1 MTLPIA
7 DPGSLERRLER
18 YRSAARGGLASD
30 AARQVELP
38 HGPIDR
44 HVLAER
50 LARTLG
56 GEVIAS
62 SAGSYVRCETES
74 RMIPLD
80 RERLARLPAQ
90 PPPGVP
96 LVCLDTE
103 TTGLATAAGT
113 VAFLIGLGWW
123 RGDRFHQ
130 VQLLLPDHADEPA
143 MLTAVAR
150 HIPVDGWLVTY
161 NGRGFDWPLLVTRYR
176 MARRAAPVHGG
187 HLDLLPIVR
196 RLFRHRLDDARLRT
210 AEAGLLGLHR
220 HGDIDGSEIPARYLG
235 FLRGGPAAPLVE
247 VARHND
253 QDVRSLARLLVL
265 LATDYGTIDARRS
278 APAGDLGGLARAYA
292 REGRLAEA
300 LECYDVAFSADPG
313 AARASPSVGLAAGAH
328 ALPEVAGERPWWSPD
343 VPPDFGGYRPS
354 TIQTGPSVRSAAFAT
369 PWTSERIAIER
380 AHTLRRLRRWDA
392 AAEAWASLAAG
403 PGRGAVVAAI
413 ELAKLREHRLRDP
426 HGALRATGDG
436 LALVERRRRLGRP
449 EPRLEAD
456 LRGRARRLR
465 RRLAARA
472 GRQVAAPTNGTR
484 GSSASPA
491 QRALTVSSSGSNE
504 QAIVR
509 RSPASAL
516 R

>member
-1 MTLPIA
+1 MTIPIA
-7 DPGSLERRLER
+7 DPGSLGRRLER
-18 YRSAARGGLASD
+18 YRSAARTGPITD

-56 GEVIAS
+56 GEVIGS
-62 SAGSYVRCETES
+62 PAGSYVLCESES
-74 RMIPLD
+74 RAIPLD

-90 PPPGVP
+90 PAPGVP

-143 MLTAVAR
+143 MLTALAR

-235 FLRGGPAAPLVE
+235 FLRGGPAAPLAE

-265 LATDYGTIDARRS
+265 LATDYGTTEARRS

-313 AARASPSVGLAAGAH
+313 ATPPIAGRPSPADARRAPGAVGEL
-328 ALPEVAGERPWWSPD
+328 PWWSPH
-343 VPPDFGGYRPS
+343 VSPDFGGHHPPA
-354 TIQTGPSVRSAAFAT
+354 IQPGPSVRSAAFAT

-380 AHTLRRLRRWDA
+380 AQTLRRLRRWDA

-403 PGRGAVVAAI
+403 PGRSAIVAAI

-426 HGALRATGDG
+426 SGALRATGDG

-472 GRQVAAPTNGTR
+472 GRQAAPPTSGTR

-491 QRALTVSSSGSNE
+491 QRARTSSSAGSNE

-509 RSPASAL
+509 RSPVSAL